1 MPQFKKEGRGF
12 KMKGWSPFTKLKD
25 ETGPAKNQ
33 KTAQYGSY
41 DELLK
46 SDRYKRNQKSKKYA
60 RYTYWDRSGDKPK
73 VYTLEKNTEFKPKG
87 KNS

>member
-46 SDRYKRNQKSKKYA
+46 SDRYKKQEVR
-60 RYTYWDRSGDKPK
+60 
-73 VYTLEKNTEFKPKG
+73 
-87 KNS
+87 